1 MTARTDAQLQ
11 PPQSQPPRILLAKL
25 GLDGHDRGVK
35 VIARA
40 LRDAGMEVV
49 YLGMRVTAEQVVAAA
64 AQEDVDVVGISIL
77 SGAHLRLMPRLVSA
91 LAAQGIGGGAGDDG
105 DGAGGVLLLVGGTI
119 PDGDV
124 PALRAMGVD
133 GVFPVGSF
141 TGQMVDFIRNAI
153 GERRRGTPT
162 ENADRGMPTG
172 ELRPKTPT
180 GECQPGNSDRER

>member
-1 MTARTDAQLQ
+1 MVSRDA
-11 PPQSQPPRILLAKL
+11 PPRVLLAKL

-49 YLGMRVTAEQVVAAA
+49 YLGMRVTADQVAAAA

-77 SGAHLRLMPRLVSA
+77 SGAHMRLMPRMVDA
-91 LAAQGIGGGAGDDG
+91 LERHGLRSGGDG
-105 DGAGGVLLLVGGTI
+105 DGVMLLVGGTI

-124 PALRAMGVD
+124 AALRQMGVD

-141 TGQMVDFIRNAI
+141 TGEMVEFIRTNLV
-153 GERRRGTPT
+153 E
-162 ENADRGMPTG
+162 
-172 ELRPKTPT
+172 
-180 GECQPGNSDRER
+180 